1 MLWFE
6 RQVVTT
12 LTATLDERLRAEIED
27 YVDGALRV
35 MPEHL
40 RAGMAAES
48 LALGAWSR
56 LRGGSHPSAPGTS
69 LDRLESSRL
78 DPVRQYVRLLRSLV
92 LFAEH
97 ELGPTGSAGREPGTT
112 GPEGRE
118 PGPAGPEGHEHRAT
132 AGA

>member
-12 LTATLDERLRAEIED
+12 LTANLDEGLRAEVEA
-27 YVDGALRV
+27 YVDETLRA

-48 LALGAWSR
+48 LALGAWTR
-56 LRGGSHPSAPGTS
+56 VRGGAGRSASGAS

-97 ELGPTGSAGREPGTT
+97 ELGH
-112 GPEGRE
+112 
-118 PGPAGPEGHEHRAT
+118 GPAAVVAT
-132 AGA
+132 

>member
-12 LTATLDERLRAEIED
+12 LTATLDEGLRAEVEA
-27 YVDGALRV
+27 YVDETLRA

-48 LALGAWSR
+48 LALGAWTR
-56 LRGGSHPSAPGTS
+56 VRGGAGRSAPGAS

-97 ELGPTGSAGREPGTT
+97 DLGH
-112 GPEGRE
+112 
-118 PGPAGPEGHEHRAT
+118 GPAAVVAT
-132 AGA
+132 

>member
-12 LTATLDERLRAEIED
+12 LTATLDEGLRAEVEA
-27 YVDGALRV
+27 YVDETLRA

-48 LALGAWSR
+48 VALGAWAR
-56 LRGGSHPSAPGTS
+56 LRGTGGSAAGAS
-69 LDRLESSRL
+69 LDRLETSRL

-97 ELGPTGSAGREPGTT
+97 ELGHQ
-112 GPEGRE
+112 
-118 PGPAGPEGHEHRAT
+118 PAPVVAT
-132 AGA
+132 

>member
-12 LTATLDERLRAEIED
+12 LTASLDEGLRAEIEA
-27 YVDGALRV
+27 YVAETLRA

-48 LALGAWSR
+48 LALGVWAR
-56 LRGGSHPSAPGTS
+56 LRGAGAGRSVPGAS
-69 LDRLESSRL
+69 LDRLETSRL

-97 ELGPTGSAGREPGTT
+97 ELGHQ
-112 GPEGRE
+112 
-118 PGPAGPEGHEHRAT
+118 PAPVVAT
-132 AGA
+132 

>member
-12 LTATLDERLRAEIED
+12 LTATLDDHLRAEIEA
-27 YVDGALRV
+27 YVDETLRV

-48 LALGAWSR
+48 LALGAWAR
-56 LRGGSHPSAPGTS
+56 LRGAGSHPSPGTS
-69 LDRLESSRL
+69 LERLESSRL

-97 ELGPTGSAGREPGTT
+97 ELSPS
-112 GPEGRE
+112 
-118 PGPAGPEGHEHRAT
+118 PAHADHAAT

>member
-12 LTATLDERLRAEIED
+12 LTATLDEPLRAEIES
-27 YVDGALRV
+27 YVDETLRA

-48 LALGAWSR
+48 LALGAWAR
-56 LRGGSHPSAPGTS
+56 LRGAGPSAPGAS
-69 LDRLESSRL
+69 LERLESSRL

-97 ELGPTGSAGREPGTT
+97 ELGPTA
-112 GPEGRE
+112 
-118 PGPAGPEGHEHRAT
+118 AT
-132 AGA
+132 

>member
-12 LTATLDERLRAEIED
+12 LTATLDEGLRAEVEA
-27 YVDGALRV
+27 YVDETLRA

-48 LALGAWSR
+48 LALGVWAR
-56 LRGGSHPSAPGTS
+56 LRGAGAGGSAPGAS
-69 LDRLESSRL
+69 LDRLETSRL

-92 LFAEH
+92 LFA
-97 ELGPTGSAGREPGTT
+97 
-112 GPEGRE
+112 
-118 PGPAGPEGHEHRAT
+118 
-132 AGA
+132 

>member
-12 LTATLDERLRAEIED
+12 LTASLDERLRYEIEA
-27 YVDGALRV
+27 YVDETLRG

-48 LALGAWSR
+48 LALGAWAR
-56 LRGGSHPSAPGTS
+56 LRGDGAHRSAPGTS

-97 ELGPTGSAGREPGTT
+97 ELGPTA
-112 GPEGRE
+112 
-118 PGPAGPEGHEHRAT
+118 AT
-132 AGA
+132 

>member
-6 RQVVTT
+6 REVVST
-12 LTATLDERLRAEIED
+12 LTAGIDEPLRSEVEAYVDDALRA
-27 YVDGALRV
+27 

-48 LALGAWSR
+48 LVLGLWAR
-56 LRGGSHPSAPGTS
+56 LRGAGQGVQ
-69 LDRLESSRL
+69 LEPLEASRL

-97 ELGPTGSAGREPGTT
+97 ELPTNLGTSNLT
-112 GPEGRE
+112 SSS
-118 PGPAGPEGHEHRAT
+118 
-132 AGA
+132 GA

>member
-12 LTATLDERLRAEIED
+12 LTATLDEPLRAEIES
-27 YVDGALRV
+27 YVDATLRG

-40 RAGMAAES
+40 RAGMVAES
-48 LALGAWSR
+48 LALGAWAR
-56 LRGGSHPSAPGTS
+56 VRGGANPSAPGTS
-69 LDRLESSRL
+69 LERLESSRL

-97 ELGPTGSAGREPGTT
+97 ELGPEA
-112 GPEGRE
+112 
-118 PGPAGPEGHEHRAT
+118 AT
-132 AGA
+132 

>member
-12 LTATLDERLRAEIED
+12 LTATLDEGLRAEVEA
-27 YVDGALRV
+27 YVDETLRA

-48 LALGAWSR
+48 LALGAWAR
-56 LRGGSHPSAPGTS
+56 LRGAGAGRSAPGAS
-69 LDRLESSRL
+69 LDRLETSRL

-97 ELGPTGSAGREPGTT
+97 ELGHQ
-112 GPEGRE
+112 
-118 PGPAGPEGHEHRAT
+118 PAPVVAT
-132 AGA
+132 

>member
-12 LTATLDERLRAEIED
+12 LTANLDEGLRAEVAA
-27 YVDGALRV
+27 YVDETLHA

-48 LALGAWSR
+48 LALGAWAR
-56 LRGGSHPSAPGTS
+56 LRGGTGTS
-69 LDRLESSRL
+69 GASLERLESSRL

-97 ELGPTGSAGREPGTT
+97 ELALGPRPVV
-112 GPEGRE
+112 
-118 PGPAGPEGHEHRAT
+118 AT
-132 AGA
+132 

>member
-12 LTATLDERLRAEIED
+12 LTATLEERLRAEIEA
-27 YVDGALRV
+27 YVDATLRA

-40 RAGMAAES
+40 RVGMAAES
-48 LALGAWSR
+48 LALGAWAR
-56 LRGGSHPSAPGTS
+56 LRGAGAHPSAPGTS
-69 LDRLESSRL
+69 LERLESSRL

-97 ELGPTGSAGREPGTT
+97 ELGPA
-112 GPEGRE
+112 
-118 PGPAGPEGHEHRAT
+118 AAT
-132 AGA
+132 

>member
-12 LTATLDERLRAEIED
+12 LTADLDEGLRAQVEA
-27 YVDGALRV
+27 YVDETLRA

-48 LALGAWSR
+48 LALGAWAR
-56 LRGGSHPSAPGTS
+56 LRGTGARQSDAGAF
-69 LDRLESSRL
+69 LDRLETSRL
-78 DPVRQYVRLLRSLV
+78 DPLRQYVRLLRSLV

-97 ELGPTGSAGREPGTT
+97 ELHQPI
-112 GPEGRE
+112 
-118 PGPAGPEGHEHRAT
+118 PAPA
-132 AGA
+132 A

>member
-12 LTATLDERLRAEIED
+12 LTATLDEHLRAEIEA
-27 YVDGALRV
+27 YVDETLRA

-48 LALGAWSR
+48 LALGAWTR
-56 LRGGSHPSAPGTS
+56 LQGRGAHGSAPGAF
-69 LDRLESSRL
+69 LERLESSRL

-97 ELGPTGSAGREPGTT
+97 ELSPTASA
-112 GPEGRE
+112 
-118 PGPAGPEGHEHRAT
+118 
-132 AGA
+132 

>member
-12 LTATLDERLRAEIED
+12 LTATLEERLRGEIEA
-27 YVDGALRV
+27 YVDATLRA

-40 RAGMAAES
+40 RVGMAAES
-48 LALGAWSR
+48 LALGAWAR
-56 LRGGSHPSAPGTS
+56 LRGAGTHSSAPGTS
-69 LDRLESSRL
+69 LERLESSRL

-97 ELGPTGSAGREPGTT
+97 ELVPDA
-112 GPEGRE
+112 
-118 PGPAGPEGHEHRAT
+118 A
-132 AGA
+132 

>member
-12 LTATLDERLRAEIED
+12 LTATLDERLRGEVET
-27 YVDGALRV
+27 YVDETLRS

-48 LALGAWSR
+48 VALGAWTR
-56 LRGGSHPSAPGTS
+56 LRGVGAHRSPGTL

-97 ELGPTGSAGREPGTT
+97 ELSPAGSGGHEPSPIEVDPGGREH
-112 GPEGRE
+112 
-118 PGPAGPEGHEHRAT
+118 PAAARA
-132 AGA
+132 